1 MKGSNSK
8 SDVKAKAAFVS
19 NLEARGFQNAKV
31 ISSPCDISAEKDGEQ
46 WYFEIKMTSHKDTY
60 FGAATMTE
68 WEQAFKTPER
78 FRFVIAIVDEA
89 EDCGFKFIEMTPE
102 EMMQY
107 STIPPFK
114 VYFNINLEKYYGK
127 ESRPKNPKKANGK
140 RKAIPLTE
148 AIFNSIAA
156 AFKGIRS

>member
-1 MKGSNSK
+1 MKGNNSK
-8 SDVKAKAAFVS
+8 SDVKAKAAFIS
-19 NLEARGFQNAKV
+19 ELETRGFQNAKV

-46 WYFEIKMTSHKDTY
+46 WYFEIKMTTHKDTY

-68 WEQAFKTPER
+68 WEQAFKTPEH

-89 EDCGFKFIEMTPE
+89 ETYGFKFVELTPE

-114 VYFNINLEKYYGK
+114 VYFNINLEQYYGK
-127 ESRPKNPKKANGK
+127 ESKPKNPKKNNGK
-140 RKAIPLTE
+140 RKAIQLSE
-148 AIFNSIAA
+148 AIFNSISA
-156 AFKGIRS
+156 AFKNIRN

>member
-8 SDVKAKAAFVS
+8 SDVKAKTAFVS

-46 WYFEIKMTSHKDTY
+46 WFFEIKMTTHKDTY

-89 EDCGFKFIEMTPE
+89 EECGFKFIEMSPE
-102 EMMQY
+102 
-107 STIPPFK
+107 
-114 VYFNINLEKYYGK
+114 
-127 ESRPKNPKKANGK
+127 
-140 RKAIPLTE
+140 
-148 AIFNSIAA
+148 
-156 AFKGIRS
+156 